1 MHLARAF
8 ELCQSGG
15 MNSPT
20 KQRHPHFT
28 AEERETWVSRFRSSG
43 LTQPEFAREHGLK
56 LGTLQR
62 WLYGRG
68 VHAGRKRKVRVP
80 ALADRSP
87 RIDRTAI
94 VIHRK
99 PRRTPST
106 TFREVRLPALGP
118 ARAGWVA
125 EVTWPSGVTVRFSD
139 GAEAA
144 WIKAVLEVV
153 RQAC

>member
-1 MHLARAF
+1 MY
-8 ELCQSGG
+8 
-15 MNSPT
+15 SPT
-20 KQRHPHFT
+20 KQRRPHFT
-28 AEERETWVSRFRSSG
+28 TEERETWVSRFRSSG

-80 ALADRSP
+80 APADRSP
-87 RIDRTAI
+87 RIDRTA
-94 VIHRK
+94 VGIHRK
-99 PRRTPST
+99 PRRTPRT

-118 ARAGWVA
+118 GRAGWVA
-125 EVTWPSGVTVRFSD
+125 EVTWPSGVTVRLGAS
-139 GAEAA
+139 AEAA
-144 WIKAVLEVV
+144 WIGALLEAV

>member
-1 MHLARAF
+1 
-8 ELCQSGG
+8 
-15 MNSPT
+15 
-20 KQRHPHFT
+20 
-28 AEERETWVSRFRSSG
+28 
-43 LTQPEFAREHGLK
+43 
-56 LGTLQR
+56 LQR

-68 VHAGRKRKVRVP
+68 VHAVRKRKAPVP
-80 ALADRSP
+80 AFADPSP
-87 RIDRTAI
+87 RIDHTVA
-94 VIHRK
+94 VIPRK

-144 WIKAVLEVV
+144 WIKAVLEAV